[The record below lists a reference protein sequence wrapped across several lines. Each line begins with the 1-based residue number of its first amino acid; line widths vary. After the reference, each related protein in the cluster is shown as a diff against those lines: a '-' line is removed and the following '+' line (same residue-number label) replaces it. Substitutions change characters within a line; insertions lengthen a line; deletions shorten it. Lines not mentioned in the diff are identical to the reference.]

1 MMWEEKSTALLR
13 RKFGDRAFSTA
24 EAYRVLK
31 KRSRVKGGYSRGSIH
46 HLLYSL
52 CKKLILIRFGRGLY
66 AFPPISP
73 HINRTLTE
81 GVKISASVVVE
92 LIPGKLADATR
103 ILKAKGIEFMV
114 TGPSALAKFHHYVA
128 RRLLHLIYV
137 VKGSGEAAT
146 ESLKQEGLRALL
158 NPNLRDAEL
167 ALANFPE
174 ADLFIIREFI
184 ELEGNVDGRAL
195 IERALVDSYF
205 ESTRRRIPFPEE
217 EVGRIFA
224 NVLKIE
230 TISLTK
236 LTRFASRRG
245 IASEI
250 FVVFNA
256 LKIRTGKVVKMSA
269 YPAAHVASFLSHV
282 KNEAVQ

>member
-1 MMWEEKSTALLR
+1 MTWEEKSAAVLR
-13 RKFGDRAFSTA
+13 RKFGERAFSTA
-24 EAYRVLK
+24 DAYRALK
-31 KRSRVKGGYSRGSIH
+31 ERSRVKGGYSVGSIH
-46 HLLYSL
+46 HLLYFL
-52 CKKLILIRFGRGLY
+52 CKNAVLIRLGRGLY
-66 AFPPISP
+66 TFPPTSHIS
-73 HINRTLTE
+73 RTLNE
-81 GVKISASVVVE
+81 SVKISDSVVVE

-103 ILKAKGIEFMV
+103 ILKTKGVEFMV

-137 VKGSGEAAT
+137 VKGSGEAVV

-158 NPNLRDAEL
+158 NPNLRDVEL
-167 ALANFPE
+167 ALLNFPE
-174 ADLFIIREFI
+174 ADLFIIREFSR
-184 ELEGNVDGRAL
+184 LDGNVNGRAL

-217 EVGRIFA
+217 EVARIFA
-224 NVLKIE
+224 NVLKNE
-230 TISLTK
+230 TISLTR

-245 IASEI
+245 IALEI
-250 FVVFNA
+250 LVVFNA
-256 LKIRTGKVVKMSA
+256 LKIRTGKVVNISA